1 MNNID
6 EKDERVTYV
15 PKLVELSEFSIFADE
30 LTPFADK
37 IKDLPYGVLSLI
49 ACALYDIKSGI
60 EVDIDPPDWPIYEK
74 IYYFIAGVLLT
85 KDDKVLSFDD
95 GDIRKLEDI
104 VELLV
109 TKLSLLEGH
118 YAGILDAKFI
128 DDEWMYGMTK
138 EQATKFLSEIE
149 HNAEKTR

>member
-6 EKDERVTYV
+6 EKDGIVRYV
-15 PKLVELSEFSIFADE
+15 PKLAELSEFSIFADE
-30 LTPFADK
+30 LTSFADK
-37 IKDLPYGVLSLI
+37 IKDLPYGILSLI
-49 ACALYDIKSGI
+49 ACALHDIKSGI
-60 EVDIDPPDWPIYEK
+60 EEDIDPPDWPIYEK

-85 KDDKVLSFDD
+85 KDEKILGFDD
-95 GDIRKLEDI
+95 GDIGKLEDI

-109 TKLSLLEGH
+109 TKISLLEGH
-118 YAGILDAKFI
+118 YAGILDVKYI

-149 HNAEKTR
+149 HNAEKTG